1 MILKL
6 NANKILVYMTD
17 YWTRTLFIEP
27 YRMKKTLNYLYYI
40 AFILV
45 FLVLIDTIF
54 TGDQE
59 SFSILSILT
68 NKTINIIIYS
78 LVLLL
83 YTNLIIKNRRN
94 KRLNWWIAVF
104 DKYRTKLN
112 KWRWLS
118 SFRFLRIW
126 IPF

>member
-1 MILKL
+1 
-6 NANKILVYMTD
+6 MTD

-112 KWRWLS
+112 KWR
-118 SFRFLRIW
+118 
-126 IPF
+126 